1 MTIEKLVV
9 VWGNQIG
16 MPHKRTNSN
25 NMDAYS
31 VERSRGV
38 VISGIA
44 DGSGGTGEHSETY
57 AKIMIHWLTL
67 RARVLVEGL
76 GSQYNGVES
85 IKNVSSILWDDYQRN
100 LNKLLNIAFD
110 GIPNEVVQ
118 EILTQE
124 DNRNRKLKYVDEFM
138 LHTAVLLIV
147 ILNEKT
153 GRWDAY
159 LLYKGDG
166 FVVRNDEVMNFDNII
181 KPKHTGVMYPALGL
195 NVYQGI
201 LRAENEATARAGFEL
216 VTLGSSGEKWSR
228 LAIAS
233 DGLRFVMP
241 DMYNEIIFPL
251 VNFDLDQAEQDK
263 SIGTAMYWAIKDR
276 RFSPDDDL
284 AIVSVMTQSYI
295 DGVYRSIQEAMERQ
309 AEEQRLAS
317 MPKVSSEPN
326 ASISNIT
333 PRIAITGLNPND
345 DIPLGINVEYPDQAP
360 TELDLPPVTTDDQAS
375 NEGTNNDG

>member
-263 SIGTAMYWAIKDR
+263 
-276 RFSPDDDL
+276 
-284 AIVSVMTQSYI
+284 
-295 DGVYRSIQEAMERQ
+295 
-309 AEEQRLAS
+309 
-317 MPKVSSEPN
+317 
-326 ASISNIT
+326 
-333 PRIAITGLNPND
+333 
-345 DIPLGINVEYPDQAP
+345 
-360 TELDLPPVTTDDQAS
+360 
-375 NEGTNNDG
+375 